1 MEQNNFEKDIHR
13 KLDELKIAPSDSVWT
28 IVEKHIGKK
37 DKKRRAIF
45 ILFFFLLFLFL
56 GGFWFTKSEKNNHKK
71 DEPIARISKKDSKA
85 TNSPD
90 SSFKQSIV
98 ATNVSPKPVTTSI
111 STKKSIIKNA
121 SIEKLAF
128 VSKRKIHSVEI
139 KMANSKP
146 TNNGENYFASD
157 DKDSLLTE
165 QAGTIETKL
174 QPEIESIQ
182 QENKQ
187 DSFQDKSTSEKVKK
201 ETVSV
206 NDSLIKKHPKKTQ
219 KHPWNFGITF
229 SGGNSVISKSN
240 SQGPNVYSAPSSSPN
255 NGGSPSNFYNPSE
268 IKNSTAFMVGIFIE
282 KSISGA
288 NKVSLG
294 ISYQYLSLVNKVGN
308 PFYPTTANTQFSTS
322 PNNLYSSTNVN
333 SFYRNQFYFLEIPV
347 SIDFRINKSKSVPLF
362 WNAGI
367 NISELIS
374 ANTLQ
379 FQSNPGIYYHDN
391 SLFNK
396 TQLGLHTGFSVMLF
410 AKEKNSLRVGPY
422 FYYSP
427 TNIATKGLYSEKHFS
442 SIGIQAKVL
451 FRKK

>member
-1 MEQNNFEKDIHR
+1 MEQNNFENDIHR
-13 KLDELKIAPSDSVWT
+13 KLAELKIAPSDSVWT
-28 IVEKHIGKK
+28 TVEKHIGKK

-45 ILFFFLLFLFL
+45 ILFFFLLCLFL
-56 GGFWFTKSEKNNHKK
+56 GGFWFINSEKNSLKK
-71 DEPIARISKKDSKA
+71 HEPVAGVSKKDSKA

-98 ATNVSPKPVTTSI
+98 ATKISPKPVTMNI

-121 SIEKLAF
+121 SIENPTF
-128 VSKRKIHSVEI
+128 VSKRKIHSIEI

-157 DKDSLLTE
+157 GKDSSLIKQPESL
-165 QAGTIETKL
+165 ETKVQSAGANVQDL
-174 QPEIESIQ
+174 
-182 QENKQ
+182 NKQ
-187 DSFQDKSTSEKVKK
+187 DSFQGKSQSQKVKK

-229 SGGNSVISKSN
+229 SGGNSFTTKNHSAIN
-240 SQGPNVYSAPSSSPN
+240 NVYSDPSGNINSGIPA
-255 NGGSPSNFYNPSE
+255 NFYSPSE

-282 KSISGA
+282 KNISGA

-308 PFYPTTANTQFSTS
+308 PFYPTTANTQFSAS

-333 SFYRNQFYFLEIPV
+333 RFYRNQFHFLEIPV

-374 ANTLQ
+374 TNALQ
-379 FQSNPGIYYHDN
+379 FQSNPGIYYQDN

-396 TQLGLHTGFSVMLF
+396 TQFGLHTGFSVMIF
-410 AKEKNSLRVGPY
+410 AKEKNSLTVGPY

-427 TNIATKGLYSEKHFS
+427 TNIANKGLYSEKHFS